1 MSCHVKAS
9 QPRSHRTVL
18 QQNSRLDELD
28 LASNGMDG
36 PSIAYISDCFQR
48 NIYITKLV
56 NICIYITKLVNICR
70 YITKLINICRYITKL
85 INICRYITKLVNTCR
100 YITKLV
106 NIYLA
111 LDRAESERIS
121 FYVTTQ
127 TVSVNT

>member
-36 PSIAYISDCFQR
+36 PSVAYISDCFQR

-70 YITKLINICRYITKL
+70 YITKLINICRYFTKL
-85 INICRYITKLVNTCR
+85 INICR